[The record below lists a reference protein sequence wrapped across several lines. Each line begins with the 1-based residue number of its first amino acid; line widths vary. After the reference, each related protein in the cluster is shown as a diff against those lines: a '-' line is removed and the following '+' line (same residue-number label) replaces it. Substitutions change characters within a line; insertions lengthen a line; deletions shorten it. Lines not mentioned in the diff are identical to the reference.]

1 MNDYRQ
7 RFGLNR
13 QFEPPTTSMGKF
25 FSNRLRDSLH
35 FTGALTTNERE
46 NFDQTTADYEAT
58 PEPPISLYDVNRSII
73 TPTSIASTNE
83 SYFTHTTPDTHK
95 FSRRVELSSGYN
107 ILKSRTSSRP
117 TRLPAYLQGRTP
129 LAQLNLL
136 PSTTTTTAT
145 VTTTNKND
153 NNNPDGNRQRRLSF
167 TDHNRTQHLAYNQQ
181 ILQQFNV
188 DGIRR
193 PFSSDSPLPPPLPST
208 TLTTYYVSS
217 APPIHNRTAYE
228 PIEPLKLA
236 SEQEDNS
243 IAALSRELRA
253 AAYPTTRKS
262 SNHSPTRETSP
273 STTRYSTRI
282 NSKRIPPRSLPK
294 LHSNEQQQQQQT
306 AISNIKMTHFYHHH
320 ESEKVPPSTTTD
332 DRLQSSSTASLLLDQ
347 FFNSEQ
353 TTHEIIPVNNEKREH
368 SQSSVILMRTS
379 SLPNGTEDT
388 TMSFVSKYARLAP
401 IVSSQP
407 VPSTSEINYHDQ
419 TLDTLHDIS
428 SFHNENVTIT
438 DDLLQTSEMINSDN
452 TIDDIDENYS
462 YIPLKEQ
469 MNFIN
474 GVPLLELD
482 ELETNSDMSESQLV
496 PIIYAKELANEIDLL
511 QKAHLLK
518 QQQRSNSLNNENERI
533 SDNNSIPPPANM
545 ELLNFEALEEEF
557 TILRRQEDTPS
568 PLPPTISSTKM
579 EISSSPVKQS
589 ESPLPE
595 TPVSNILQHSLLAH
609 NRLSPWFKLPT
620 ELWFKILSYLNTNEL
635 HKFSYVCKRYYLLA
649 QDQACRHR
657 IIINRRMKFE
667 QYWFDSIS
675 RRKPISLSFID
686 CRQQNL
692 ENTQQ
697 QQIENK

>member
-1 MNDYRQ
+1 
-7 RFGLNR
+7 
-13 QFEPPTTSMGKF
+13 MGKF
-25 FSNRLRDSLH
+25 FSNRLRDSLQ
-35 FTGALTTNERE
+35 FNGALTTNERE
-46 NFDQTTADYEAT
+46 NFDLTTADYEAT
-58 PEPPISLYDVNRSII
+58 PEPPISLYDLNRSII
-73 TPTSIASTNE
+73 TPSSTASLTE

-107 ILKSRTSSRP
+107 ILKNRTSSRP

-129 LAQLNLL
+129 LAQLNPL
-136 PSTTTTTAT
+136 PLTTTAT
-145 VTTTNKND
+145 ITTN
-153 NNNPDGNRQRRLSF
+153 NNNPDDSRQRRLSF

-181 ILQQFNV
+181 ILQQFNA

-208 TLTTYYVSS
+208 TLNTYYASS
-217 APPIHNRTAYE
+217 APPVHNRIVYE

-236 SEQEDNS
+236 SEQQDNS

-262 SNHSPTRETSP
+262 SNYSPTRETSP
-273 STTRYSTRI
+273 PTTRYSTRI
-282 NSKRIPPRSLPK
+282 NSKRVPPRSLPK
-294 LHSNEQQQQQQT
+294 LHSNEQQQT
-306 AISNIKMTHFYHHH
+306 SISNVKMTHFYHHH
-320 ESEKVPPSTTTD
+320 ESEKIPPPPPSTTTTTD

-353 TTHEIIPVNNEKREH
+353 THEINSINNEKREH
-368 SQSSVILMRTS
+368 SQSSVILMRTP
-379 SLPNGTEDT
+379 SLSNGTEDT

-401 IVSSQP
+401 IISSQP
-407 VPSTSEINYHDQ
+407 VTTNGNSSITLETNHHDQ
-419 TLDTLHDIS
+419 TFDTLHDIS
-428 SFHNENVTIT
+428 SFHNENLTLT
-438 DDLLQTSEMINSDN
+438 DDLLQTSEMNNSDN
-452 TIDDIDENYS
+452 TIDDINENYS

-469 MNFIN
+469 MKSIN

-518 QQQRSNSLNNENERI
+518 QQQRSISMNNENERI
-533 SDNNSIPPPANM
+533 NDNNSVPPPANM

-557 TILRRQEDTPS
+557 TIFQRPDTPLLS
-568 PLPPTISSTKM
+568 PTIPSTMM
-579 EISSSPVKQS
+579 EISSSPLPTKQP
-589 ESPLPE
+589 ESPPSPSPPPVTEIE
-595 TPVSNILQHSLLAH
+595 TPITNILQHSILAH

-635 HKFSYVCKRYYLLA
+635 HHFSYVCKRFYLLI
-649 QDQACRHR
+649 QDQACHHR
-657 IIINRRMKFE
+657 IIINRRMKLE
-667 QYWFDSIS
+667 QLWFDIIS
-675 RRKPISLSFID
+675 RRKPISLSFIE

-692 ENTQQ
+692 ENLQQ
-697 QQIENK
+697 LENK